1 MRSILKFVK
10 LPVDF
15 LFTLLFWLYIIFG
28 FIFFYIPVLI
38 ILSFVINNREA
49 KFQRMNHY
57 YYHGFFFGINALVP
71 GLSIEISNKIK
82 KIRSS
87 VIILNHR
94 SYLDPILLVSIFP
107 KHKTIVKGVFFK
119 VPFISWAM
127 KSGGYIPF
135 DADLTYNDFM
145 DAGMKNIPAFI
156 KDGGNLFI
164 FPEGSRS
171 RDGNIKKFQKGAF
184 SIACK
189 YKIPVQV
196 LYIKNTDRLFPPGK
210 PFLNT
215 CITNTISIELLG
227 TLNPLNI
234 STNEMRKK
242 AVKLYEEKI
251 KEERKIAYYVK

>member
-1 MRSILKFVK
+1 MRSILKLAK

-28 FIFFYIPVLI
+28 FLFFYIPVLI
-38 ILSFVINNREA
+38 ILSFVLDNREA
-49 KFQRMNHY
+49 KFQRLNHY
-57 YYHGFFFGINALVP
+57 YYRGFFLGMNTLVP
-71 GLSIEISNKIK
+71 GLSIEISTKIK
-82 KIRSS
+82 KLKSS
-87 VIILNHR
+87 IIILNHR

-107 KHKTIVKGVFFK
+107 KHKTIVKGIFFK

-135 DADLTYNDFM
+135 NADLTYNDSM
-145 DAGMKNIPAFI
+145 NAGMKDIPDFI

-171 RDGNIKKFQKGAF
+171 RDGNIKKFHKGAF

-215 CITNTISIELLG
+215 CISNAISIEMLG
-227 TLNPLNI
+227 TLNPSNTSPI
-234 STNEMRKK
+234 EMRKK
-242 AVKLYEEKI
+242 AVTLYQEKI
-251 KEERKIAYYVK
+251 KKEKPN